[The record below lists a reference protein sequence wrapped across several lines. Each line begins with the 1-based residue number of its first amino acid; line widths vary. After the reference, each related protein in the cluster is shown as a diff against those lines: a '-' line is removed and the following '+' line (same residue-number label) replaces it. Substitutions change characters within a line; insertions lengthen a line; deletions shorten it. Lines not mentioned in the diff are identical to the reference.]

1 MLRHLHIQN
10 YALISRLDIDFEE
23 GFSVLTGETGA
34 GKSIILGA
42 LALVLGARADSKAIT
57 DGEDKCIIEAT
68 FDVQRDN
75 GQCTK
80 DNGQCTKDNV
90 QCTKDNGQSTK
101 EMIIRREL
109 YANGKSRSFV
119 DDSLVT
125 LQELKGLANK
135 LIDIHSQHANLL
147 IENADFQL
155 EVVDTIACNEAQRSS
170 YSAQYERYTAAVEQL
185 HHLQALAKK
194 SRQDADYI
202 QYRYQLLNEANLQ
215 TGELEELE
223 NEQYQ
228 LSHAEEIQAALQT
241 AIEAIQGEQ
250 GSAIEA
256 LRMCHLDDA
265 ATELQE
271 RIEST
276 RIELQ
281 DIAEEAERKLSR
293 IEMDPQRLQWVEER
307 IASLEELLHKFNA
320 ESLDELIAM
329 RDELAEQVN
338 RMDSFEFDIAQAQKA
353 VDTERAALTKASAAL
368 TKSRQ
373 AVLPQICERLI
384 ANLKRLGVAHAKV
397 EMPIS
402 PTEDFTPN
410 GCDEVQMLFAA
421 NLNQS
426 LRAVSEVASGGEI
439 SRLMLCLKALIA
451 STKGLPTIIF
461 DEIDTGVS
469 GDIATQM
476 ASIMREMSAHRQ
488 IIAITHLP
496 QIAAQGEH
504 HYKVYK
510 ADTDKRTETHISRLT
525 EDERITEIASMLS
538 GNNVSEA
545 ALKTAK
551 ELLSV

>member
-68 FDVQRDN
+68 FDVQRD
-75 GQCTK
+75 
-80 DNGQCTKDNV
+80 DV
-90 QCTKDNGQSTK
+90 QCTKDDGQWTKDDGQWTK

-155 EVVDTIACNEAQRSS
+155 EVVDTIACNEAQRST
-170 YSAQYERYTAAVEQL
+170 YSTQYERYTAAVEQL

-202 QYRYQLLNEANLQ
+202 QYRYQLLSEANLQ

-281 DIAEEAERKLSR
+281 DIAEEAERKLSH

-353 VDTERAALTKASAAL
+353 VDTERAALTKASAVL

-384 ANLKRLGVAHAKV
+384 TNLKRLGVAHAKV

-439 SRLMLCLKALIA
+439 SRLMLC
-451 STKGLPTIIF
+451 
-461 DEIDTGVS
+461 GVS

-538 GNNVSEA
+538 GKDLTEA

>member
-68 FDVQRDN
+68 FDVQRDDV
-75 GQCTK
+75 QWTK
-80 DNGQCTKDNV
+80 DDV
-90 QCTKDNGQSTK
+90 QCTK

-155 EVVDTIACNEAQRSS
+155 EVVDTIACNEAQLSA

-202 QYRYQLLNEANLQ
+202 QYRYQLLSEANLQ

-256 LRMCHLDDA
+256 LRMCRLDDA

-281 DIAEEAERKLSR
+281 DIAEEAERKLSH

-353 VDTERAALTKASAAL
+353 VDTERAALTKASAVL

-384 ANLKRLGVAHAKV
+384 TNLKRLGVAHAKV

-525 EDERITEIASMLS
+525 ETERITEIASMLS
-538 GNNVSEA
+538 GANVSDA
-545 ALKTAK
+545 AMKTAR
-551 ELLSV
+551 ELLNSN

>member
-1 MLRHLHIQN
+1 
-10 YALISRLDIDFEE
+10 
-23 GFSVLTGETGA
+23 
-34 GKSIILGA
+34 
-42 LALVLGARADSKAIT
+42 
-57 DGEDKCIIEAT
+57 
-68 FDVQRDN
+68 
-75 GQCTK
+75 
-80 DNGQCTKDNV
+80 
-90 QCTKDNGQSTK
+90 
-101 EMIIRREL
+101 MIIRREL

-155 EVVDTIACNEAQRSS
+155 EVVDTIACNEVQRSA

-265 ATELQE
+265 AAELQE

-281 DIAEEAERKLSR
+281 DIAEEAERKLSH

-384 ANLKRLGVAHAKV
+384 TNLKRLGVAHAKV

-525 EDERITEIASMLS
+525 EDERINEIASMLS
-538 GNNVSEA
+538 GKDLSDA
-545 ALKTAK
+545 AIQTAQ
-551 ELLSV
+551 ELLLCCL